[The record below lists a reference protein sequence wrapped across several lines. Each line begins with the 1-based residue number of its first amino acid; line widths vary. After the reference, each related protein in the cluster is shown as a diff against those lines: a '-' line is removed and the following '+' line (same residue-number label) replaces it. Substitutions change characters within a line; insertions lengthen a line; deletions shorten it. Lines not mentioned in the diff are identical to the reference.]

1 VRKES
6 RTLHA
11 KAVDSLVLAVDH
23 FNRAWDRG
31 RTEAVLILLD
41 RSFELLLKAIIVHRA
56 GGSAIREPGKQGMTL
71 GFDHCL
77 RKCLSDAKLK
87 CLDEDDAVAL
97 QALNTLRDAAQHYM
111 VEMAEEHLY
120 VHAQSAVTLFGRLAG
135 DVFGRSLADDI
146 PRRILPVCAKV
157 PSGIESMFDIE
168 FADIKRL
175 VAPGSRR
182 RLDAKARLRAMAIL
196 QASLDGKKS
205 QPSDGELD
213 RIVNRINKGENWRAI
228 FPGVSTL
235 TIQPDATGPGL
246 AIRITRNKGEAVNL
260 VKDGDTDAAVVAV
273 RRINDTDFYSLGL
286 RDLNKK
292 LGTNRTKLLY
302 FIEREGIQANSE
314 FFKVITVGKVS
325 QKRYSKPC
333 LEMLRARLA
342 EVDLDALWKGR
353 KAGVAETALTRP
365 ITESHEYQQRQNG
378 LLHTRPSS

>member
-111 VEMAEEHLY
+111 VEMAEDHLY
-120 VHAQSAVTLFGRLAG
+120 VHAQSAVTLFGRLTG
-135 DVFGRSLADDI
+135 EIFGRSLVDDI

-175 VAPGSRR
+175 VSPGSRR

-213 RIVNRINKGENWRAI
+213 RIVNRINKGEDWRAI

-235 TIQPDATGPGL
+235 TIKPDGNGPGL
-246 AIRITRNKGEAVNL
+246 SLRITRNKGEAVNL
-260 VKDGDTDAAVVAV
+260 VKDGDADAAVVAV

-302 FIEREGIQANSE
+302 FIEQEGVQSNSE
-314 FFKVITVGKVS
+314 FFKIITVGKVS

-333 LEMLRARLA
+333 LDMLRERLA
-342 EVDLDALWKGR
+342 KVDLDDLWKTR
-353 KAGVAETALTRP
+353 NAGVNKSILAQTQVRTAIP
-365 ITESHEYQQRQNG
+365 KASVGSGIIG
-378 LLHTRPSS
+378 

>member
-56 GGSAIREPGKQGMTL
+56 GGAAIRERGKEGMTL
-71 GFDHCL
+71 GFDACL

-111 VEMAEEHLY
+111 VELADDHLY
-120 VHAQSAVTLFGRLAG
+120 VHAQSAVTLFSRLTAGILGRT
-135 DVFGRSLADDI
+135 LADDI

-182 RLDAKARLRAMAIL
+182 RLDAKARLRSMAIL

-213 RIVNRINKGENWRAI
+213 RIVKRINKGEDWRAI
-228 FPGVSTL
+228 FPGVATL
-235 TIQPDATGPGL
+235 TIQPDGTGPGL
-246 AIRITRNKGEAVNL
+246 SIRITRNKGEAVRL
-260 VKDGDTDAAVVAV
+260 VQEGDANAAVVAV
-273 RRINDTDFYSLGL
+273 KRVNETDFYSLGVREL
-286 RDLNKK
+286 AKK
-292 LGTNRTKLLY
+292 LGKTETRLLW
-302 FIEREGIQANSE
+302 FIRRENVQQNPD
-314 FFKVITVGKVS
+314 FFKVITIGKS
-325 QKRYSKPC
+325 PFKRYSKPC
-333 LEMLRARLA
+333 YEMLRKRLT
-342 EVDLDALWKGR
+342 EIDLDALWEGR
-353 KAGVAETALTRP
+353 NAPRAEEMADAGPVLAA
-365 ITESHEYQQRQNG
+365 
-378 LLHTRPSS
+378 

>member
-120 VHAQSAVTLFGRLAG
+120 VHAQSAVTLFGRLTG
-135 DVFGRSLADDI
+135 DIFGQPLIDDI

-213 RIVNRINKGENWRAI
+213 RIVKRVNKGEDWRVI

-235 TIQPDATGPGL
+235 TIQPDGTGPGL
-246 AIRITRNKGEAVNL
+246 SLRITRNKGEAVRL
-260 VKDGDTDAAVVAV
+260 VQDGDSDAAVVAV
-273 RRINDTDFYSLGL
+273 KRVNETDFYSLGL
-286 RDLNKK
+286 RDLAKK
-292 LGTNRTKLLY
+292 LGKSETRLLWL
-302 FIEREGIQANSE
+302 IRREKMQENPDY
-314 FFKVITVGKVS
+314 FKVITVGKTPF
-325 QKRYSKPC
+325 KRYSKAC
-333 LEMLRARLA
+333 LDILRARLA
-342 EVDLDALWKGR
+342 QVDLDALWKGR
-353 KAGVAETALTRP
+353 KAGTKENTPTRSEVRAATP
-365 ITESHEYQQRQNG
+365 EVICG
-378 LLHTRPSS
+378 

>member
-56 GGSAIREPGKQGMTL
+56 GGSAIREPGREGMTL
-71 GFDHCL
+71 GFDPCL

-87 CLDEDDAVAL
+87 CLNEDDAVAL

-111 VEMAEEHLY
+111 VEMAEDHLY
-120 VHAQSAVTLFGRLAG
+120 VHAQSAVTLFGRLT
-135 DVFGRSLADDI
+135 DDIFGRPLADDI

-175 VAPGSRR
+175 VSPGSRR

-196 QASLDGKKS
+196 QASLDGKRS

-213 RIVNRINKGENWRAI
+213 RIVKRINRGEDWRTI
-228 FPGVSTL
+228 FPGVTTL
-235 TIQPDATGPGL
+235 TIEPDGTGPGL
-246 AIRITRNKGEAVNL
+246 SIRITRNKGEAVRL
-260 VKDGDTDAAVVAV
+260 VQESDADAAVVAV
-273 RRINDTDFYSLGL
+273 KRVNETDFYSLGL
-286 RDLNKK
+286 RDLAKK
-292 LGTNRTKLLY
+292 LGKSETRLLW
-302 FIEREGIQANSE
+302 FIRREKVQENPD
-314 FFKVITVGKVS
+314 FFKVITIGKS
-325 QKRYSKPC
+325 PFKRYSKPC
-333 LEMLRARLA
+333 YEMLRKRLA
-342 EVDLDALWKGR
+342 EVDLDALWNGR
-353 KAGVAETALTRP
+353 NAGLSENEPTR
-365 ITESHEYQQRQNG
+365 TEARATMPEPVS
-378 LLHTRPSS
+378 L

>member
-1 VRKES
+1 
-6 RTLHA
+6 
-11 KAVDSLVLAVDH
+11 
-23 FNRAWDRG
+23 
-31 RTEAVLILLD
+31 
-41 RSFELLLKAIIVHRA
+41 
-56 GGSAIREPGKQGMTL
+56 
-71 GFDHCL
+71 
-77 RKCLSDAKLK
+77 
-87 CLDEDDAVAL
+87 
-97 QALNTLRDAAQHYM
+97 M
-111 VEMAEEHLY
+111 VEMAEDHLY
-120 VHAQSAVTLFGRLAG
+120 VHAQSAVTLFGRLTG
-135 DVFGRSLADDI
+135 DIFGHALVDDI

-213 RIVNRINKGENWRAI
+213 RIVNRINKGEDWRAI

-235 TIQPDATGPGL
+235 TIQPDGTGPGL
-246 AIRITRNKGEAVNL
+246 SLRITRNKGEAVKL
-260 VKDGDTDAAVVAV
+260 VQDGDADAAVVAV
-273 RRINDTDFYSLGL
+273 KRVNETDFYSLGL

-333 LEMLRARLA
+333 YEMLRERLA
-342 EVDLDALWKGR
+342 QVDLDALWKGR
-353 KAGVAETALTRP
+353 KAGIREGVLAQTHVPA
-365 ITESHEYQQRQNG
+365 ITPEAVSR
-378 LLHTRPSS
+378 

>member
-56 GGSAIREPGKQGMTL
+56 GGSAIREPGKEGMTL
-71 GFDHCL
+71 GFDACL

-87 CLDEDDAVAL
+87 CLNEDEAVAL

-111 VEMAEEHLY
+111 VELADDHLY
-120 VHAQSAVTLFGRLAG
+120 VHAQSAVTLFGRLTEEI
-135 DVFGRSLADDI
+135 FGRALVYEI
-146 PRRILPVCAKV
+146 PRRILPVCAKP

-182 RLDAKARLRAMAIL
+182 RLDAKARLRSMAIL

-213 RIVNRINKGENWRAI
+213 RIVKRINKSEDWRAI
-228 FPGVSTL
+228 FPGVATL
-235 TIQPDATGPGL
+235 TIEPDGTGPGL
-246 AIRITRNKGEAVNL
+246 SIRITRNKGAAVRL
-260 VKDGDTDAAVVAV
+260 VQEGDADAAVVAV
-273 RRINDTDFYSLGL
+273 KRVNETDFYSLGA
-286 RDLNKK
+286 RDLAKK
-292 LGTNRTKLLY
+292 LGKKETRLLW
-302 FIEREGIQANSE
+302 FIQREKVQENPD
-314 FFKVITVGKVS
+314 FFKVITIGKS
-325 QKRYSKPC
+325 PFKRYSKPC
-333 LEMLRARLA
+333 YEMLRERLA
-342 EVDLDALWKGR
+342 EVDLDALWKAR
-353 KAGVAETALTRP
+353 NAGLAENELTGTEARATRP
-365 ITESHEYQQRQNG
+365 ESVGR
-378 LLHTRPSS
+378 

>member
-1 VRKES
+1 MWERYEARNSWPHQLFDKLDLIVSVVYPAGESLDIIRGPYLCGRKAGRS
-6 RTLHA
+6 TPRRWN
-11 KAVDSLVLAVDH
+11 SLVLAVDH

-56 GGSAIREPGKQGMTL
+56 GASAIREPGKQGMTL

-111 VEMAEEHLY
+111 VEMAEDHLY
-120 VHAQSAVTLFGRLAG
+120 VHAQSAVTLFGRLTG
-135 DVFGRSLADDI
+135 EIFGRSLVDDI

-213 RIVNRINKGENWRAI
+213 RIVKRINKGEDWRAI

-235 TIQPDATGPGL
+235 TIKPDGTGPGL
-246 AIRITRNKGEAVNL
+246 SIRITRNKGEAVNL
-260 VKDGDTDAAVVAV
+260 VKDGDADAAVVAV

-286 RDLNKK
+286 RAWLKSYAKARRTYCGLSGAKK
-292 LGTNRTKLLY
+292 SKRTRSFSRSSRSGRFRKSA
-302 FIEREGIQANSE
+302 IASRAMRCC
-314 FFKVITVGKVS
+314 GKGW
-325 QKRYSKPC
+325 
-333 LEMLRARLA
+333 LR
-342 EVDLDALWKGR
+342 
-353 KAGVAETALTRP
+353 
-365 ITESHEYQQRQNG
+365 
-378 LLHTRPSS
+378 

>member
-1 VRKES
+1 MRKES

-56 GGSAIREPGKQGMTL
+56 GGSAIREPGKEGMTL
-71 GFDHCL
+71 GFDPCL
-77 RKCLSDAKLK
+77 RKCISDAKLK
-87 CLDEDDAVAL
+87 CLNEDDAVAL

-111 VEMAEEHLY
+111 VELADDHLY
-120 VHAQSAVTLFGRLAG
+120 VHAQSAVTLFGRLT
-135 DVFGRSLADDI
+135 DEVFGRALVDEI

-182 RLDAKARLRAMAIL
+182 RLDAKARLRSMAIL

-213 RIVNRINKGENWRAI
+213 RIVKRINKGEEWRAI
-228 FPGVSTL
+228 FPGVATL
-235 TIQPDATGPGL
+235 TIQPDGTGPGL
-246 AIRITRNKGEAVNL
+246 SIRITRNKGEAVRL
-260 VKDGDTDAAVVAV
+260 VQEGDANAAVVAV
-273 RRINDTDFYSLGL
+273 KRVNETDFYSLGA
-286 RDLNKK
+286 RDLAKK
-292 LGTNRTKLLY
+292 LGRNETRLLW
-302 FIEREGIQANSE
+302 FIRREEVQENPH
-314 FFKVITVGKVS
+314 FFKVITIGKS
-325 QKRYSKPC
+325 PFKRYSKLC
-333 LEMLRARLA
+333 YEMLRKRLA
-342 EVDLDALWKGR
+342 EVDLDALWEGR
-353 KAGVAETALTRP
+353 NATAVPDSAPKPHSGTIKRNFEQ
-365 ITESHEYQQRQNG
+365 IGS
-378 LLHTRPSS
+378 